1 MFYVDVNSED
11 DFKLILDIENIISH
25 QVINLTKEK
34 YDIQIDYSSLKD
46 GMGIATVV
54 AENLAEK
61 VLERAIYYCPKDT
74 GYLASTGRAET
85 IGEGKVQI
93 IFDCEYAWYVHEQTW
108 KEHKF
113 PTCAKFLT
121 RAIEEVEQLAGH
133 GFA

>member
-1 MFYVDVNSED
+1 MFYVDVNSND
-11 DFKLILDIENIISH
+11 DFKLILDIENIINH

-34 YDIQIDYSSLKD
+34 YDIQIDYSGLKD
-46 GMGIATVV
+46 GVGIATVV
-54 AENLAEK
+54 AESLAEK

-74 GYLASTGRAET
+74 GYLASTGRAEI
-85 IGEGKVQI
+85 IGEGKAKI
-93 IFDCEYAWYVHEQTW
+93 IFDCSYAWFVHEQTW

-121 RAIEEVEQLAGH
+121 RAIEEVEQLAGN